1 MNQQQSL
8 GSNNQ
13 QQGLPDNRNQQT
25 KSAGNNTQQPVAKQP
40 EKPAVTDDSGD
51 VVDRNFKDAGKGYN
65 EPKPTESWSTIKPH
79 DDNYSDSAPEQQDE
93 SHEKVYGKNSDP
105 GQENL
110 RDHNF
115 PQQANQEEKETYEK
129 RRRQSGNVPG

>member
-25 KSAGNNTQQPVAKQP
+25 KPTGNNAQQAVAKQP

-65 EPKPTESWSTIKPH
+65 ESKPTEPWSTVKPH
-79 DDNYSDSAPEQQDE
+79 DDNYSDAAPEHQNE
-93 SHEKVYGKNSDP
+93 SREKVYGKNSDP
-105 GQENL
+105 RHENL
-110 RDHNF
+110 RDQNF
-115 PQQANQEEKETYEK
+115 SHQGNQEEHETHEIRK
-129 RRRQSGNVPG
+129 RQSGDVPG